1 MKASKVVIL
10 VNRLKDFRWDAKG
23 VTLMRTRDYIKLPPD
38 ASFKTATI
46 INLSG
51 DYQYLGFGYYCSLL
65 AQARGHR
72 ILPSTSTIVDV
83 HLHTEGG
90 TTLDILER
98 TLRRILKRVRTFPTD
113 KPLVLTV
120 MFGRCQDSRFE
131 RLARE
136 AFDLFRAPILRLR
149 AVFRDGEW
157 VLTTASRLSVNDIK
171 TDQDEEFEEAL
182 SAYLKVGWR
191 PAKSRRAPRYS
202 LAILYDPKDTRPPSN
217 KRALEKFVRIG
228 ESMGLAVDLIRK
240 RDFSLVPQYD
250 ALFIRE
256 TTAIHHHTY
265 RFAVK
270 AAEEGLEVIDSPAD
284 ILRCANKVFMHELF
298 TANGVPTPQTWI
310 IDRRFLDEQDLTE
323 FEFPLVL
330 KIPDGSFS
338 TGVFKVDSP
347 ETLRRK
353 ALEMLKA
360 SDIILAQEFLYT
372 EYDWRIG
379 LLDGK
384 PLFAVQYKM
393 ARNHWQIYKH
403 SASGR
408 ATSGPSVTVGVEQVP
423 AGVIDVAVAAG
434 GLIGNNLYGVDIK
447 QTDKGLFV
455 IEVNDNPNIDAGV
468 EDEILKDALYFRLL
482 DSFYQR
488 ILS

>member
-23 VTLMRTRDYIKLPPD
+23 ATLMRTRDYIKLPPD
-38 ASFKTATI
+38 ASFKNATI
-46 INLSG
+46 LNLSG

-72 ILPSTSTIVDV
+72 ILPSISTIADL
-83 HLHTEGG
+83 HLHDEGG
-90 TTLDILER
+90 TMLDPLER
-98 TLRRILKRVRTFPTD
+98 SLRRILKRSSTLAD
-113 KPLVLTV
+113 EKSLVLTIL
-120 MFGRCQDSRFE
+120 FGHCEDTRFE
-131 RLARE
+131 RLARQ
-136 AFDLFRAPILRLR
+136 AFDLFRAPILKLR
-149 AVFRDGEW
+149 AANRDGEW
-157 VLTTASRLSVNDIK
+157 ILTTVSRLSINDIK
-171 TDQDEEFEEAL
+171 PDQDAAFEKAL
-182 SAYLKVGWR
+182 AAYLKVGWR
-191 PAKSRRAPRYS
+191 PAKSHRTPRYS
-202 LAILYDPKDTRPPSN
+202 LAILYDPKEKRPPSN

-240 RDFSLVPQYD
+240 RDYSLVPQYD

-270 AAEEGLEVIDSPAD
+270 AAEEGLEVIDAPAD

-298 TANGVPTPQTWI
+298 AANDVPTPQTWI
-310 IDRRFLDEQDLTE
+310 IDKRFLDEQLLDQ

-338 TGVFKVDSP
+338 TGVFKVDSVDAFK
-347 ETLRRK
+347 RK
-353 ALEMLKA
+353 ALEMLKS
-360 SDIILAQEFLYT
+360 SDIIIAQEFLYT

-379 LLDGK
+379 MLDGK

-408 ATSGPSVTVGVEQVP
+408 ATSGDSVTFGVEQVP
-423 AGVIDVAVAAG
+423 AGVIELATNATT
-434 GLIGNNLYGVDIK
+434 LIGDNLYGVDIK
-447 QTDKGLFV
+447 QTDRGLFV

-468 EDEILKDALYFRLL
+468 EDDVLKDALYFRVL
-482 DSFYQR
+482 DSFYRR
-488 ILS
+488 ILA

>member
-1 MKASKVVIL
+1 
-10 VNRLKDFRWDAKG
+10 
-23 VTLMRTRDYIKLPPD
+23 
-38 ASFKTATI
+38 
-46 INLSG
+46 
-51 DYQYLGFGYYCSLL
+51 
-65 AQARGHR
+65 
-72 ILPSTSTIVDV
+72 
-83 HLHTEGG
+83 
-90 TTLDILER
+90 
-98 TLRRILKRVRTFPTD
+98 
-113 KPLVLTV
+113 
-120 MFGRCQDSRFE
+120 
-131 RLARE
+131 
-136 AFDLFRAPILRLR
+136 
-149 AVFRDGEW
+149 
-157 VLTTASRLSVNDIK
+157 
-171 TDQDEEFEEAL
+171 
-182 SAYLKVGWR
+182 
-191 PAKSRRAPRYS
+191 
-202 LAILYDPKDTRPPSN
+202 
-217 KRALEKFVRIG
+217 
-228 ESMGLAVDLIRK
+228 
-240 RDFSLVPQYD
+240 
-250 ALFIRE
+250 
-256 TTAIHHHTY
+256 
-265 RFAVK
+265 
-270 AAEEGLEVIDSPAD
+270 
-284 ILRCANKVFMHELF
+284 MHELF

-310 IDRRFLDEQDLTE
+310 IDRRFLDEHDLGE

-360 SDIILAQEFLYT
+360 SDIILAQELLYT